1 MWGLPLHPTE
11 SVNGMNPKFEIVE
24 TLPAALEMVV
34 RQPTDFASLWT
45 AAEST
50 AEEWMRRQ
58 WAKLAL
64 AWLDAKFAKCNS
76 PHTRRNYQR
85 ALDRW
90 LDWVALQVQESGL
103 ALQPWLV
110 ETRHVR
116 EYQRHLREDGGLK
129 ENSINHQM
137 SCCSSFYSFVI
148 NEKFMINGVEM
159 CLFVDAEGRPRM
171 NPFKAGN
178 IARAKVEEYER
189 ANPLSVAEYDRLLS
203 SMESRKGTF
212 TGSRNYALMLCYLHT
227 GWRSEELLR
236 MQWKHIR
243 PSKLV
248 VGEQVFQWRGKG
260 GKKKDDVLPSDCFAA
275 ILSYLKLSGRHVD
288 DMQPDD
294 YVWLPLLTHG
304 LANLTNVDPAERAGK
319 HLSGK
324 SALRILR
331 TELSR
336 AGIANPERYRVHD
349 LRHTHAH
356 LLLEAGERLNVVQER
371 LNHSSLA
378 TTGIYV
384 KKAHKTDPTDT
395 YTQGFR
401 KLRQGSQMRL
411 DL

>member
-1 MWGLPLHPTE
+1 MERTY
-11 SVNGMNPKFEIVE
+11 EIVE
-24 TLPAALEMVV
+24 TLPAALELVV
-34 RQPTDFASLWT
+34 RQPSDFAQLWQS
-45 AAEST
+45 AEST

-58 WAKLAL
+58 WAKMAL
-64 AWLDAKFAKCNS
+64 DWLDAKFAKCSS
-76 PHTRRNYQR
+76 PHTRRNYAR
-85 ALDRW
+85 ALNRW
-90 LDWVALQVQESGL
+90 LDWVALQQQGNGL
-103 ALQPWLV
+103 PLQPWLA
-110 ETRHVR
+110 ESRHVR
-116 EYQRHLREDGGLK
+116 EYQAHLRAEGLK
-129 ENSINHQM
+129 DNSINHQM
-137 SCCSSFYSFVI
+137 SCNSSFYSFVI
-148 NEKFMINGVEM
+148 NEKFMVNGVEM

-189 ANPLSVAEYDRLLS
+189 ANPLSVAEYDRLLT
-203 SMESRKGTF
+203 SMESRRHTF
-212 TGSRNYALMLCYLHT
+212 TGSRNYALVLCYLHT

-243 PSKLV
+243 VSKQV
-248 VGEQVFQWRGKG
+248 DGERIYQWRGKG
-260 GKKKDDVLPSDCFAA
+260 GKKKDDILPADCYAA
-275 ILSYLKLSGRHVD
+275 ILHYIKASGRHPD
-288 DMQPDD
+288 ELQPDD

-304 LANLTNVDPAERAGK
+304 LENLTNVDPAEQAGK

-331 TELSR
+331 TELRR
-336 AGIANPERYRVHD
+336 AGIDKPESYRVHD

-356 LLLEAGERLNVVQER
+356 LLLEAGEGLNVVQAR

-395 YTQGFR
+395 YTQGFK
-401 KLRQGSQMRL
+401 KLRKNSQMRL

>member
-1 MWGLPLHPTE
+1 ME
-11 SVNGMNPKFEIVE
+11 PKYEIVE
-24 TLPAALEMVV
+24 TLPTALELVV
-34 RQPTDFASLWT
+34 RRPTDFAQLWT

-58 WAKLAL
+58 WQKLAL
-64 AWLDAKFAKCNS
+64 AWLDAKEAKCQS
-76 PHTRRNYQR
+76 QHTRRNYQR

-90 LDWVALQVQESGL
+90 LDWVILQQQESGL
-103 ALQPWLV
+103 PLQPWLA
-110 ETRHVR
+110 ESRHVR
-116 EYQRHLREDGGLK
+116 DYQAALRTAGLK

-148 NEKFMINGVEM
+148 NEKFMVNGIEM

-178 IARAKVEEYER
+178 ITRAKVEEYER

-203 SMESRKGTF
+203 SMENRRHTF
-212 TGSRNYALMLCYLHT
+212 IGSRNYALVLCYLHT

-248 VGEQVFQWRGKG
+248 AGEQVYQWRGKG
-260 GKKKDDVLPSDCFAA
+260 GKKKDDILPHDCYAA
-275 ILSYLKLSGRHVD
+275 IVAYIKASGRHPD
-288 DMQPDD
+288 EMQADD

-304 LANLTNVDPAERAGK
+304 LENLNNVDPASTAGK

-331 TELSR
+331 TELRR
-336 AGIANPERYRVHD
+336 AGIANADSYRIHD

-356 LLLEAGERLNVVQER
+356 LLLESGERLNVVQER

-401 KLRQGSQMRL
+401 KLRQSSQMRL
-411 DL
+411 EL

>member
-1 MWGLPLHPTE
+1 
-11 SVNGMNPKFEIVE
+11 MNPKFEIVE

-58 WAKLAL
+58 WQKLAL
-64 AWLDAKFAKCNS
+64 AWLDAKFAKCQS
-76 PHTRRNYQR
+76 GHTRRNYQR

-90 LDWVALQVQESGL
+90 LDWVAVQVQESGV

-116 EYQRHLREDGGLK
+116 EYQRYLREDGALK
-129 ENSINHQM
+129 DNSINHQM

-148 NEKFMINGVEM
+148 NEKFMVNGVEM

-178 IARAKVEEYER
+178 IARSKVEEYER

-203 SMESRKGTF
+203 SMESRKTTF
-212 TGSRNYALMLCYLHT
+212 TGSRNYALVLCYLHT

-248 VGEQVFQWRGKG
+248 AGEQVFQWSGKG
-260 GKKKDDVLPSDCFAA
+260 GKKKDDVLPGDCFAA
-275 ILSYLKLSGRHVD
+275 ILNYLKLSGRHVD

-304 LANLTNVDPAERAGK
+304 LENLTNVDPAEQVGK

-331 TELSR
+331 TELRR
-336 AGIANPERYRVHD
+336 AGIANPATYRVHD

-401 KLRQGSQMRL
+401 KLRQNSQMRL